1 MKKWK
6 HRLFTRLKD
15 DSEYPLLAGV
25 VTGLYPFI
33 SYYTHNFQLVNS
45 WQHFLFFFALFI
57 VAPALLFWVLYR
69 ISKKGF
75 LKKWRTYGLFF
86 LTVFVFLLFVEIAL
100 YAQLKK
106 KLALITFLAVIPFA
120 FLLYKHYKK
129 IIFLQVIIAI
139 IGLFYLIPVL
149 WEQRSISTEWI
160 KQPDAIEAIVL
171 KKKPNI
177 YLIQPDGYVNFEE
190 IVRGHY
196 NMDNSQF
203 KSFLDDNGF
212 TLYPNFRSNYPSTLA
227 SNGALF
233 GMKHHYFNYGTHPS
247 KSLNARKLLVS
258 DNPALNILK
267 DNGYKTHLILESPYV
282 LLNRPKM
289 GYDACNFS
297 TFDVPFIGSGFRNK
311 KDVQTDLEG
320 YLVMD
325 TSEPK
330 FFFVEFFNPGHIKN
344 RKGDA
349 QGVEGEKKH
358 WEESL
363 AYANER
369 LTKMITTIEKKD
381 PGAMIILLADHG
393 GYVGL
398 EYAMQ
403 MYEKTTQRD
412 HIYSLFASLCAIKWP
427 ETNLNGVDVDLK
439 SSVNLF
445 RTIFA
450 YLGEDPSLLQH
461 RQPDDS
467 YIILMKNAPKGVYRY
482 INGKGEIVCEQML
495 PMHTP

>member
-1 MKKWK
+1 MKKWS
-6 HRLFTRLKD
+6 HTLATRLKD

-69 ISKKGF
+69 VSNKGF
-75 LKKWRTYGLFF
+75 LKKWRKYGLFF

-106 KLALITFLAVIPFA
+106 KLALATFLAVIPFS

-129 IIFLQVIIAI
+129 IIVLQVVIAL
-139 IGLFYLIPVL
+139 IGLIYFIPVL
-149 WEQRSISTEWI
+149 WKQKDISMEWT
-160 KQPDAIEAIVL
+160 KQPDAIASTVL

-177 YLIQPDGYVNFEE
+177 YFIQPDGYVNFEE
-190 IVRGHY
+190 IAGGHY
-196 NMDNSQF
+196 NIDNTEF
-203 KSFLDDNGF
+203 KSFLDARGF
-212 TLYPNFRSNYPSTLA
+212 TMYPNFRSNYPSTLA
-227 SNGALF
+227 SNGAVF
-233 GMKHHYFNYGTHPS
+233 AMQHHYFNYGTHPS
-247 KSLNARKLLVS
+247 KFLKARRLLVS
-258 DNPALNILK
+258 DNPVLNILK
-267 DNGYKTHLILESPYV
+267 DNGYKTHLVLESPYI

-311 KDVQTDLEG
+311 KDVQADLEG
-320 YLVMD
+320 YLEND
-325 TSEPK
+325 SDQPK
-330 FFFVEFFNPGHIKN
+330 FFFIEFFNPGHIKN
-344 RKGDA
+344 RKGDSEGA
-349 QGVEGEKKH
+349 EGEKQH
-358 WEESL
+358 WQESL
-363 AYANER
+363 EYANER
-369 LTKMITTIEKKD
+369 LTKMISTIEEKD
-381 PGAMIILLADHG
+381 PGAMIILHSDHG

-403 MYEKTTQRD
+403 MYEKTDKRD
-412 HIYSLFASLCAIKWP
+412 DIYSLFSSLCAIKWP
-427 ETNLNGVDVDLK
+427 DTDENTPEIELK

-445 RTIFA
+445 RVIFSELA
-450 YLGEDPSLLQH
+450 DDPSLLEH
-461 RQPDDS
+461 RQPDES
-467 YIILMKNAPKGVYRY
+467 YIILMKKAPRGVYRY

-495 PMHTP
+495 PEK